1 MVLSD
6 MLFNTTEDI
15 MPPMTVFNK
24 IVLSYVCATKLYTIA
39 DIIPPM
45 TVFNKV
51 LVNCKHFNIFIKVY
65 SMTLI
70 VTRDLHFVPPS
81 PSEVLGENMDMCTLK
96 MIIIEFIFTF
106 LHMYEH
112 AIPYQKVCK
121 ARRGGYHIRG
131 KLNLRIFRR
140 FFNPQTYR
148 KCLKIRAKCSKFLL
162 EYLTGKGE
170 PG

>member
-51 LVNCKHFNIFIKVY
+51 LVHCKHFNIFMKVY
-65 SMTLI
+65 SMTLM
-70 VTRDLHFVPPS
+70 L
-81 PSEVLGENMDMCTLK
+81 
-96 MIIIEFIFTF
+96 
-106 LHMYEH
+106 
-112 AIPYQKVCK
+112 
-121 ARRGGYHIRG
+121 
-131 KLNLRIFRR
+131 
-140 FFNPQTYR
+140 
-148 KCLKIRAKCSKFLL
+148 
-162 EYLTGKGE
+162 
-170 PG
+170 PGIYILYI